1 MIRWL
6 GPPMLAG
13 QLSYACGTTLL
24 CLRDNVKEVIAAE
37 GKVVAVA
44 SDEIGEISDEEKT
57 K

>member
-1 MIRWL
+1 
-6 GPPMLAG
+6 MLAG

-24 CLRDNVKEVIAAE
+24 CLRDNVKEVVAAE